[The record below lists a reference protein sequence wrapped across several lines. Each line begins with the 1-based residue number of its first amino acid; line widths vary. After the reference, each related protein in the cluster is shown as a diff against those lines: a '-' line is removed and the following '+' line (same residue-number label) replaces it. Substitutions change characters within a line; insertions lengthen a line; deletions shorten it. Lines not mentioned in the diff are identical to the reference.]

1 MPFHIGA
8 SAGLAAVNQYAN
20 LSAAGLNENQMQIT
34 NSRLLTTM
42 PMDLIG
48 AFAIGESPL
57 VAVRVSTPQVRK
69 VANIQVVPTAVNAGV
84 APAFAVPTDPNVA
97 VFSNITLGRQE
108 EIQVEAAA
116 TGVGL
121 STYAFLMLQDK
132 FVPAP
137 TGPRYWVR
145 FSGTQPSVSVNP
157 FQWQSASFTFE
168 DTLAA
173 GTYAVIGLELQGA
186 SVLSARLTFDNQVLR
201 PGTVGTETAG
211 QRTAD
216 VFYDG
221 SLGEW
226 GRFESYSP
234 PRLELF
240 AVPGPVAPA
249 ISFTGALQVVYLG
262 SKDNGKA
269 QVG

>member
-1 MPFHIGA
+1 
-8 SAGLAAVNQYAN
+8 
-20 LSAAGLNENQMQIT
+20 MQIT
-34 NSRLLTTM
+34 NNRLLTTM

-48 AFAIGESPL
+48 AFVIGETPI
-57 VAVRVSTPQVRK
+57 VAARISTPQVRK
-69 VANIQVVPTAVNAGV
+69 IANIQVVPTALSLGT
-84 APAFAVPTDPNVA
+84 APAFVVPTDPNVA

-108 EIQVEAAA
+108 EIQVEAAG
-116 TGVGL
+116 TGPGL
-121 STYAFLMLQDK
+121 TTYAFLMLQDK
-132 FVPAP
+132 YVAAP

-145 FSGTQPSVSVNP
+145 FSGTQASVATNP
-157 FQWQSASFTFE
+157 FQWQSAAFTFE

-186 SVLSARLTFDNQVLR
+186 GVLSARLTFDNQVLR
-201 PGTVGTETAG
+201 PGTIGTEAAG

-234 PRLELF
+234 PRLEMF
-240 AVPGPVAPA
+240 AVTSATV
-249 ISFTGALQVVYLG
+249 INFTGALQVVYLG

-269 QVG
+269 QAG